1 MSFYDGSLLFTAVTS
16 AALGLFVYSQDRH
29 KAPNITLGLL
39 SAAIGAW
46 CFGQFMGAI
55 NTSKEVVLFWTRA
68 NIAAAI
74 FIPVFYFHFVLAFI
88 NRLKENLPGLGL
100 AYLSAGILLLLDLT
114 PWFVADIAPRLNYRF
129 YPVAGIVYPFF
140 SLYLLT
146 LIIVAFVQQLVFLK
160 NSSGAAANQM
170 KYVLIAS
177 IVGFAGGLTAFFP
190 VYNINLPVV
199 SQFALPVYLAII
211 VYAIVKHK
219 LLDVNL
225 VIRAGL
231 VYSALTVL
239 FAGFYA
245 LAILSTNRL
254 FQNLA
259 SFNEYGATILV
270 VFVSVLVFQP
280 LRDRIQSAVDRL
292 FFRGDYYYQKTI
304 NDLSIENLKLYG
316 GLLQADKLSALGT
329 IAAGMAHEIKNPL
342 ASIKGLTQVLPENLE
357 DPEFIRKYSEIVPRQ
372 LDRINRI
379 VEDLLDFGHPAG
391 MVMQAVDVEEVLED
405 ILRLVENQ
413 CRKAN
418 IEIVRDF
425 QKQSLITGNAE
436 KLSQAFMN
444 IILNAIQAMPGGG
457 FLKLKTYNLP
467 LTTVIEIA
475 DTGAGIP
482 AGKLSNIFDPF
493 YTTKE
498 SGTGMGL
505 AVTHRIIKEHNGTIE
520 VASEVGKGTTFKLC
534 LPIRQEPSV

>member
-16 AALGLFVYSQDRH
+16 AALGLFVYSQDRR
-29 KAPNITLGLL
+29 KVPNITLALL

-55 NTSKEVVLFWTRA
+55 NTSKEIVLFWTRA

-100 AYLSAGILLLLDLT
+100 AYLSAGVLLLLDLT

-146 LIIVAFVQQLVFLK
+146 LFIVAFVQQLVFLK
-160 NSSGAAANQM
+160 NSSGAAANQT

-177 IVGFAGGLTAFFP
+177 IVGIVGGLTAFFP

-199 SQFALPVYLAII
+199 SQFALPIYLAII

-304 NDLSIENLKLYG
+304 NDLSIENLKLYR

-379 VEDLLDFGHPAG
+379 VEALLDFGHPAG
-391 MVMQAVDVEEVLED
+391 MVMQEVDVEEVLEE

-418 IEIVRDF
+418 IEIVREF

-457 FLKLKTYNLP
+457 FLKLKTYNLS
-467 LTTVIEIA
+467 LTTVVEIT

-520 VASEVGKGTTFKLC
+520 VASEIGKGTTFKIC
-534 LPIRQEPSV
+534 LPIRQGPSV